1 MKEVIMCGTLISAII
16 LCFIGIVKLFF
27 KRFKE
32 KHPNGFKVTF
42 YLLSVVL
49 SVGCAII
56 TQLFILGDTLTS
68 INYLVLQITTF
79 AGVFGLYSSYE
90 NTKLK
95 ALVQIIVSKVSQLMN
110 KYSDSKLAKVVG
122 KVGIEKLN
130 EIDKQLKD
138 KKAKEE
144 QEKLLAEQNKKVE
157 SGNV

>member
-32 KHPNGFKVTF
+32 KHPNAFKVTF

-49 SVGCAII
+49 SIGGAII
-56 TQLFILGDTLTS
+56 TQLFVMCDKIGS
-68 INYLVLQITTF
+68 MNFVVLLITTF

-95 ALVQIIVSKVSQLMN
+95 DLVQIIVNKVATLMN

-157 SGNV
+157 NGNV